1 MKLTQLSIFVL
12 FVLATLTTS
21 AQSDKEMQTLFKQ
34 GEITYG
40 GYGGPRVALSSFNG
54 KNTWLVGGRGGVIF
68 NSSFA
73 VGGAGYGIANSPQF
87 TNIDTNKVAYLE
99 GGYGGLL
106 LEYILLPNKLVH
118 LSFPV
123 IIGAG
128 GLLYSETRAIDD
140 ADFDQSIIANTSFF
154 VLEPGVELEIN
165 IIRFMRLAAG
175 VSYRYTNGMNLPN
188 TSSSAFNALSLSVS
202 LKFGRF

>member
-1 MKLTQLSIFVL
+1 MRLKLLSTFML
-12 FVLATLTTS
+12 FVLGALTTV
-21 AQSDKEMQTLFKQ
+21 AQSDNEMKTLFNK
-34 GEITYG
+34 EDLTYG
-40 GYGGPRVALSSFNG
+40 GYGGVRVAHSSFAG
-54 KNTWLVGGRGGVIF
+54 KDTWLVGGRGGVVL
-68 NSSFA
+68 NNSFA
-73 VGGAGYGIANSPQF
+73 FGGAGYGIVNSPQF
-87 TNIDTNKVAYLE
+87 ANIGLNDVAYLE

>member
-1 MKLTQLSIFVL
+1 MKLTQLSIFAL

-87 TNIDTNKVAYLE
+87 TNIDDNEVAYLE

-123 IIGAG
+123 VIGAG
-128 GLLYSETRAIDD
+128 GLLYSDTRAMDGV
-140 ADFDQSIIANTSFF
+140 DFDKSIIASTAFF

-165 IIRFMRLAAG
+165 ITSFMRFGAG
-175 VSYRYTNGMNLPN
+175 VSYRYTNGMSLPN
-188 TSSSAFNALSLSVS
+188 TPSNSFNALSVNAS
-202 LKFGRF
+202 LKFGSF